1 MSGKAIWDYRG
12 QNVIITGGTRGIGLK
27 LTEAFLAAGAKVAI
41 CGRKTPETL
50 PRHGDNE
57 AVFHSC
63 DVRDAAA
70 CQRFVA
76 AVVEDFGGVD
86 LLINNA
92 GGSPHAD
99 AATASARFSE
109 AIIALNLLAPLHM
122 SQAVHAPMQAGGGGV
137 ILNIASISSVRPSP
151 RTAAYG
157 AAKAGLLGLT
167 RSLAQEWGPNLR
179 VNAIIVGMIGTE
191 MADVTYGSAAARDD
205 IARSIPAGRLG
216 TGSDIADAALYLA
229 SDAAAFISGAALEVH
244 GGGDRPLYL
253 DILDRHAAE
262 GTGHP

>member
-1 MSGKAIWDYRG
+1 MSGKVTWDYHG

-86 LLINNA
+86 VLINNA
-92 GGSPHAD
+92 GGSPNAD
-99 AATASARFSE
+99 AATASPRFSE

-122 SQAVHAPMQAGGGGV
+122 SQAVHAPMQASGGV

-151 RTAAYG
+151 QTAAYG

-167 RSLAQEWGPNLR
+167 RSLAQEWGPKLR

-191 MADVTYGSAAARDD
+191 MADVTYGSAAARDE

-216 TGSDIADAALYLA
+216 QGADIAEAALYLA
-229 SDAAAFISGAALEVH
+229 SDAAQFVSGAALEVH

-253 DILDRHAAE
+253 DILDRHAAQSA
-262 GTGHP
+262 GQP